1 MQALGFRCVSYRC
14 INAHKETAS
23 HYIITAVDSPDVQ
36 SRAKMFMGLVNRY
49 ASFEFKPRDNNVFP
63 STLSWLNIE
72 NHQYT
77 TMASSSPPTS
87 TTFIQ
92 ADANTFRDLVQKL
105 TGFTRDTD
113 KLPGNLSS
121 KPSVPFPGGDSK
133 TPRRPP
139 FKLQERR
146 QQQQRQH
153 PMRKLEIELGLGS
166 NSSTSQCCSLGQ
178 VHLLDT
184 PSPVTPQSPLLP
196 YESLFYS
203 CSGTVSP
210 SSPVVLVS
218 EEEKAITEKGF
229 YLHPSPLNTPG
240 ARGTQPPELLTLF
253 PLTSPCRDK
262 RE

>member
-1 MQALGFRCVSYRC
+1 
-14 INAHKETAS
+14 
-23 HYIITAVDSPDVQ
+23 
-36 SRAKMFMGLVNRY
+36 
-49 ASFEFKPRDNNVFP
+49 
-63 STLSWLNIE
+63 
-72 NHQYT
+72 
-77 TMASSSPPTS
+77 MASSSSPPTATPTS
-87 TTFIQ
+87 TTFIR

-105 TGFTRDTD
+105 TGFTGDTD

-121 KPSVPFPGGDSK
+121 KPSVPFPVGDST

-146 QQQQRQH
+146 QQQRQH

-166 NSSTSQCCSLGQ
+166 NSSTSQCCSPGQ
-178 VHLLDT
+178 VHLLDA
-184 PSPVTPQSPLLP
+184 PSPATPQSPLLP
-196 YESLFYS
+196 YESQFYS

-210 SSPVVLVS
+210 SSPVVSVS

-229 YLHPSPLNTPG
+229 YLHPSPLNTPR